1 MVILLVFPWAADFEM
16 KNINLNVVDN
26 DHSAYS
32 SRLIRKITASGYFRL
47 AGVSSNYKEALA
59 AIESDKA
66 DVILEIPANFEKDLG
81 GNRNARV
88 MISANTVNGTKGGM
102 SSYYLMDILN
112 DFSGEVREQWGGSA
126 GVTLVPQVEIVPQFR
141 YNPFLNYKVF
151 MVPALMVMVMTMLCG
166 FLPALNIVM
175 EKEAGTIE
183 QINVTPISRFTFIL
197 AKLIPFWIIGIIVV
211 TIGSEWLTW
220 FMDFTRE
227 AVSERYTLFN
237 HLILAISGFGLIISN
252 IPTPCSSH
260 VRNLFFMLIFII
272 LSGLFTPINSMP
284 GWAQTIT
291 WFNPLKYFMQVM
303 PWCISKQQHTGTQDA
318 TVRLLGFAAAL
329 TPGRYGA
336 TAKEAEVGLY
346 TAADR
351 FAPRVQRHKVLL
363 RRLLLRDHSG

>member
-1 MVILLVFPWAADFEM
+1 MIKYLIEKEFRQLRRNQFLPRLILIFPMVILLVFPWAADFEM

-26 DHSAYS
+26 DHSTYS

-211 TIGSEWLTW
+211 TIWFGMAYLVYGLYPRGSFGTIY
-220 FMDFTRE
+220 FFSTI
-227 AVSERYTLFN
+227 Y
-237 HLILAISGFGLIISN
+237 ILAISGFGLIISN
-252 IPTPCSSH
+252 YSNTMQQAMFVIF
-260 VRNLFFMLIFII
+260 FFMLIFII

-303 PWCISKQQHTGTQDA
+303 RMVYLKGSSIPELRTQLFA
-318 TVRLLGFAAAL
+318 LLGFAAAFN
-329 TPGRYGA
+329 TWAVWSYR
-336 TAKEAEVGLY
+336 K
-346 TAADR
+346 R
-351 FAPRVQRHKVLL
+351 
-363 RRLLLRDHSG
+363 S